1 MKTLVFKRSPFA
13 KGFENAKELIIRKT
27 EGGYIAVAN
36 GEIVGGIEGEPT
48 AEDLKKY
55 IKGWEFD
62 LKRIYPYKI
71 RIRVE

>member
-48 AEDLKKY
+48 AEDLKS
-55 IKGWEFD
+55 I
-62 LKRIYPYKI
+62 
-71 RIRVE
+71 